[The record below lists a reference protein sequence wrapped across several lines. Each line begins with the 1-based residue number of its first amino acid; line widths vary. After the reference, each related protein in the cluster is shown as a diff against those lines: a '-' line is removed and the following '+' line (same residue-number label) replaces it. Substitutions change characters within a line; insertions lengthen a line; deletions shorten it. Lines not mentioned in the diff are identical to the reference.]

1 MQIDYIQWDSD
12 FFDLKIGSIQQKKAA
27 SPNNILDLTLEI
39 AKVENYNLIYYF
51 TDKDSVLEESLL
63 ARYNGKLVDRKI
75 IYEGICKNTVQTGS
89 VERYK
94 SSEPDENLLKLA
106 ILSGEY
112 SRFKLDSNFAF
123 SDFER
128 LYNNWIERSI
138 SKQIA
143 DEIFIVRDNQKIVG
157 MVTLK
162 IKGNVGVIGLIAVE
176 NSHQGHGLGKQLLD
190 EVMNY
195 LYTNGTLKLE
205 VATQMGNVG
214 ACRFYTKNNLSVKSV
229 TNIYH
234 FWLQ

>member
-1 MQIDYIQWDSD
+1 
-12 FFDLKIGSIQQKKAA
+12 
-27 SPNNILDLTLEI
+27 
-39 AKVENYNLIYYF
+39 
-51 TDKDSVLEESLL
+51 
-63 ARYNGKLVDRKI
+63 
-75 IYEGICKNTVQTGS
+75 
-89 VERYK
+89 
-94 SSEPDENLLKLA
+94 
-106 ILSGEY
+106 
-112 SRFKLDSNFAF
+112 
-123 SDFER
+123 
-128 LYNNWIERSI
+128 
-138 SKQIA
+138 
-143 DEIFIVRDNQKIVG
+143 